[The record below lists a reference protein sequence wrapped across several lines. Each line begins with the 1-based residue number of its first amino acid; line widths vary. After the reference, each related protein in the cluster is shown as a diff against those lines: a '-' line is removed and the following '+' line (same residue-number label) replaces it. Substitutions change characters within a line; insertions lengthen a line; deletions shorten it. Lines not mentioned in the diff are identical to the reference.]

1 MQIHRLFG
9 IVYILMDRKS
19 VTAQE
24 LATYFEV
31 SKRTILRDVE
41 TLSVAGIPIYTLKGK
56 GGGISI
62 LDNFV
67 LNKATINEDEQM
79 QILTSLQSL
88 AITEQIDTSSIIT
101 KLGTLFAKADTK
113 WLEVDFSRWGK
124 GNADKEKFEI
134 LKQAIIKK
142 KEIDFVYIGMSGDIS
157 RRKVYPLKLVFK
169 SKEWYVQAFCL
180 KQNDYRTFKI
190 NRMQEIKNMGK
201 EFIGQEFMPPSID
214 NADVVAKLIHLE
226 LHFSAEMAYRIYD
239 EFDAME
245 IKKNRDGTFMII
257 VDLPEDGWLY
267 GFLLSFG
274 GNVKIIAPQRVK
286 EELTK
291 EIEKMYLSK

>member
-1 MQIHRLFG
+1 MQIHRLFE

-24 LATYFEV
+24 LATHFEV
-31 SKRTILRDVE
+31 SKRTILRDAE
-41 TLSVAGIPIYTLKGK
+41 TLSVAGIPIYTSKGK

-67 LNKATINEDEQM
+67 LNKATINEEEQI

-88 AITEQIDTSSIIT
+88 AVTEQIDTSGIIA

-124 GNADKEKFEI
+124 DEADKEKFEM

-142 KEIDFVYIGMSGDIS
+142 KEIAFVYIGMSGNS
-157 RRKVYPLKLVFK
+157 GKRKVYPLKLVFK

-180 KQNDYRTFKI
+180 KRNDYRTFKI
-190 NRMQEIKNMGK
+190 NRMQEIKSTGK
-201 EFIGQEFMPPSID
+201 EFSGQEFIPPPID

-226 LHFSAEMAYRIYD
+226 LQFSAETAYRIYD
-239 EFDAME
+239 EFDATE
-245 IKKNRDGTFMII
+245 IKKNKDGTFMVT

-274 GNVKIIAPQRVK
+274 GNVKIIAPRRVK

-291 EIEKMYLSK
+291 EIRKMYSSK